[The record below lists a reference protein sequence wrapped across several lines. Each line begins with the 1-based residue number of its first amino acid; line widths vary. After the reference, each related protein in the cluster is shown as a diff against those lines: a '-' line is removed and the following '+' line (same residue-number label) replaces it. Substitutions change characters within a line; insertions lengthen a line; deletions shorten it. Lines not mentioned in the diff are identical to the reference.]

1 MATIPGVSTFR
12 FILVNATASSFWRD
26 GLVAWSYALCPATLQ
41 ISATPNHLTSRPR
54 HKAPEPMDVFFD
66 EFAWILGSK
75 LSLELCLRPLR
86 QIALSATHVAVEPIR
101 VDSGHE
107 IQYD

>member
-1 MATIPGVSTFR
+1 
-12 FILVNATASSFWRD
+12 
-26 GLVAWSYALCPATLQ
+26 
-41 ISATPNHLTSRPR
+41 
-54 HKAPEPMDVFFD
+54 MDVFFD